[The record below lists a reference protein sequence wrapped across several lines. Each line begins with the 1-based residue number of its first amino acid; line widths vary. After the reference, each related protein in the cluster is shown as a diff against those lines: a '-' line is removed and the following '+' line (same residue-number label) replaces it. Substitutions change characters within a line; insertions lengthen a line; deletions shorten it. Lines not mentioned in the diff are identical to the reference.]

1 MRYVKL
7 AILALCVALG
17 VLFFMQ
23 NDAQFTALLNIKLD
37 LYLVKLVSQ
46 GLPLYAVV
54 VGAFLLGVVLSLL
67 FFVVEKLN
75 STRQLRAC
83 NKKIRSLEQE
93 LTSLRNLPLN
103 ETNYSGASGF
113 EAESGPTPSTEENH

>member
-7 AILALCVALG
+7 AILALCVAVG

-23 NDAQFTALLNIKLD
+23 NDAQFTAMLNIKLD
-37 LYLVKLVSQ
+37 LYAVKLV
-46 GLPLYAVV
+46 GAGIPLYAVV
-54 VGAFLLGVVLSLL
+54 VGAFLLGVLLSLL
-67 FFVVEKLN
+67 YFVIEKIN

-83 NKKIRSLEQE
+83 NKKMRSLEQE

-103 ETNYSGASGF
+103 DTNYSNGFGADSL
-113 EAESGPTPSTEENH
+113 SSQPQEENN

>member
-7 AILALCVALG
+7 AILALCVAAG

-37 LYLVKLVSQ
+37 LYAVKFV
-46 GLPLYAVV
+46 GMGIPLFAVV
-54 VGAFLLGVVLSLL
+54 IGAFLLGVLLSLL
-67 FFVVEKLN
+67 YFVVEKIS

-83 NKKIRSLEQE
+83 NKKMRSLEQE
-93 LTSLRNLPLN
+93 LNSLRNLPLN
-103 ETNYSGASGF
+103 DTSYSNGF
-113 EAESGPTPSTEENH
+113 ETEAGVGQSPEEKN

>member
-7 AILALCVALG
+7 AILALCVAVG

-23 NDAQFTALLNIKLD
+23 NDAQFTAMLNIKLD
-37 LYLVKLVSQ
+37 LYAVKLV
-46 GLPLYAVV
+46 GAGIPLYAVV
-54 VGAFLLGVVLSLL
+54 VGAFLLGVLLSLL
-67 FFVVEKLN
+67 YFVIEKIN

-83 NKKIRSLEQE
+83 NKKMRSLEQE

-103 ETNYSGASGF
+103 DTNYSNGF
-113 EAESGPTPSTEENH
+113 GTDSLSSQPQEENN